1 MRLRTTR
8 LSWAL
13 VLMLLVC
20 SLPVAPGLVGA
31 APGDGAGG
39 ADAGGGGAVAA
50 VPMTIV
56 ELTNAERARA
66 GLSPLKPNVRLMQA
80 AQLQAEQ
87 LASIGQL
94 SHVLSDGPYPAPQD
108 RLAAVGYR
116 WRAFGENLAY
126 GHTGPEA
133 ATRGWMQSPGHRTNI
148 LNAAYSEIGTAYVLD
163 SRGRPYFV
171 QVFGKPRS

>member
-1 MRLRTTR
+1 MRLRTPR
-8 LSWAL
+8 LSFAL

-20 SLPVAPGLVGA
+20 SFPVAPGLVGA
-31 APGDGAGG
+31 APGDGADG
-39 ADAGGGGAVAA
+39 ADAGGGAVAA

-66 GLSPLKPNVRLMQA
+66 GLAALKANARLMQA

-87 LASIGQL
+87 LASTGKL
-94 SHVLSDGPYPAPQD
+94 SHVLNNGPYPAPQD

-116 WRAFGENLAY
+116 WRAFGENIAY
-126 GHTGPEA
+126 GHPDPEA